1 MLIEQESFLVGF
13 LAGFIVAGYFG
24 WLMGRIRADRSAAKR
39 SGQVAAVTVKSEK
52 SPSEIVREATAASM
66 RTLFWTLL
74 LILSA
79 AVIGYWLWSLMA

>member
-1 MLIEQESFLVGF
+1 M
-13 LAGFIVAGYFG
+13 
-24 WLMGRIRADRSAAKR
+24 
-39 SGQVAAVTVKSEK
+39 AAVTVKSEK